1 MIEEKRYLREENR
14 NPRVPAVLGLHRRE
28 GDGHEMVGQ
37 VSRYESGTA
46 VSGSDPIQ
54 TGLSFNAY
62 GSTVNGLGPHNLAL
76 FAFSLAEKS
85 KSHEDIKF
93 PALGKGLCS

>member
-46 VSGSDPIQ
+46 VSGSDPSKQ
-54 TGLSFNAY
+54 GLASTPTGQRL
-62 GSTVNGLGPHNLAL
+62 TVWGPTTWRYLL
-76 FAFSLAEKS
+76 FL
-85 KSHEDIKF
+85 
-93 PALGKGLCS
+93 